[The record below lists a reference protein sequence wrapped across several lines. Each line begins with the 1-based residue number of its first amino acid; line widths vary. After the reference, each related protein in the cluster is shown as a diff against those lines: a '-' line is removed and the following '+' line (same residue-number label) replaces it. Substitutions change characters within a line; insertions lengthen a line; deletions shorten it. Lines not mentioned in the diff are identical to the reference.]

1 MDVDDYDADEQ
12 YVKVRHRPDTETP
25 IKNKGD
31 GERLV
36 ALSDDI
42 CELLDDWLNNKR
54 PDVTDD
60 HGREPL
66 LASREGRLQ
75 KTTLRMY
82 VYRWTRPC
90 AHGEECPHDRDPD
103 DCEATVRDAASK
115 CPSSVS
121 PHAIRRGSITHS
133 LNSDM
138 PDRVVSDRANVSPKV
153 IEQHYDRRTEQER
166 MEQRRDYLDNL

>member
-1 MDVDDYDADEQ
+1 
-12 YVKVRHRPDTETP
+12 
-25 IKNKGD
+25 
-31 GERLV
+31 
-36 ALSDDI
+36 
-42 CELLDDWLNNKR
+42 
-54 PDVTDD
+54 
-60 HGREPL
+60 
-66 LASREGRLQ
+66 
-75 KTTLRMY
+75 MY